1 MRSVMCI
8 YKRSDLANLRYIYII
23 NVHFYE
29 ARINMGICKA
39 GWMPSMFMCIQD
51 AFLCVHCCHKVL
63 MVQPIRLM
71 RMQFIQPETPSL
83 TSFTNWLVT
92 ALTVKHDDCPVHV
105 ITASNQ

>member
-39 GWMPSMFMCIQD
+39 G
-51 AFLCVHCCHKVL
+51 
-63 MVQPIRLM
+63 
-71 RMQFIQPETPSL
+71 
-83 TSFTNWLVT
+83 
-92 ALTVKHDDCPVHV
+92 
-105 ITASNQ
+105 